1 MSFFLRWVYSLIFIP
16 LFAIFVR
23 LAGIFN
29 IKIAKGLKGRKNLFI
44 HLRSALTPFQHRSP
58 RVWIHISSLGE
69 YEQARPVIRA
79 LKDHKPD
86 LLLVITFFS
95 PSGFQHAHDE
105 NADVVT
111 YLPLDSRSN
120 ARQFLD
126 LVRPDIALI
135 VRHDIWPNFLW
146 HAKERGIALLLI
158 DASISPHRF
167 KTYYRLRFLV
177 RPIISLFDQV
187 MVVSEPDGKRLE
199 HIVKSAPIRVIGD
212 TRYDQVYYR
221 AHEKA
226 KIEDLIDL
234 FSPEHTI
241 VLGSTWPSDEKVL
254 LPPTIKLLS
263 ENPKKKVIIA
273 PHEVT
278 REHIEQIQ
286 HSCDENN
293 IKNVTLSKLLDR
305 KVGNFSVLV
314 VDKIGL
320 LANIYGLC
328 NLAYVGG
335 SFGPGVHN
343 VLEPSAHGCAVFFG
357 PRHINSPEAMQLMRQ
372 SAAKVVHTSEDVEQ
386 LYNEFYPQKELLHQ
400 VGQAA
405 QTMVLDK
412 IGATQEVVDYIIKH
426 VSKQ

>member
-16 LFAIFVR
+16 LFAVFIR

-29 IKIAKGLKGRKNLFI
+29 VKIAKGLKGRKNLFI
-44 HLRSALTPFQHRSP
+44 HLRSSLKPFHHRSP
-58 RVWIHISSLGE
+58 RIWIHISSLGE

-79 LKDHKPD
+79 LKDYNPD

-126 LVRPDIALI
+126 LVRPDVALI

-146 HAKERGIALLLI
+146 HAKERGISLLLI

-167 KTYYRLRFLV
+167 KTYDRLRFLV

-187 MVVSEPDGKRLE
+187 MVVTEQDGKRLA
-199 HIVKSAPIRVIGD
+199 HIVKSAAIRVIGD

-226 KIEDLIDL
+226 KIEDLKDF

-241 VLGSTWPSDEKVL
+241 VLGSTWPSDERVL
-254 LPPTIKLLS
+254 LPPTLKLLS
-263 ENPKKKVIIA
+263 ENPEKKVIIA

-278 REHIEQIQ
+278 QEHIGQIRQ
-286 HSCDENN
+286 TLKENN
-293 IKNVTLSKLLDR
+293 IKNVTLSRLLEG
-305 KVGNFSVLV
+305 KVGNFCVLV

-320 LANIYGLC
+320 LANLYGLC
-328 NLAYVGG
+328 DLAFVGG

-343 VLEPSAHGCAVFFG
+343 VLEPAAHGCGVFFG
-357 PRHINSPEAMQLMRQ
+357 PRHINSPEAMQLVRQ
-372 SAAKVVHTSEDVEQ
+372 SAAKVVHTSEDVER
-386 LYNEFYPQKELLHQ
+386 LYNEFYIQKDLLHQ
-400 VGQAA
+400 IGQAA
-405 QTMVLDK
+405 QTIVLDK
-412 IGATQEVVDYIIKH
+412 MGATQEVVDYIKTC

>member
-16 LFAIFVR
+16 LFATFMR

-29 IKIAKGLKGRKNLFI
+29 VKIAKGLKGRKNLFT
-44 HLRSALTPFQHRSP
+44 HLRSFLKPFQHRSP
-58 RVWIHISSLGE
+58 RIWIHISSLGE

-79 LKDHKPD
+79 LKDHNPD

-95 PSGFQHAHDE
+95 PSGFQNAHDE
-105 NADVVT
+105 NADIVT

-120 ARQFLD
+120 ARQFFD
-126 LVRPDIALI
+126 LVRPDVALI

-146 HAKERGIALLLI
+146 HAKERGVSLLLI

-187 MVVSEPDGKRLE
+187 MVVSEQDGKRLE
-199 HIVKSAPIRVIGD
+199 HIVESASIRVIGD
-212 TRYDQVYYR
+212 TRYDQVYFR

-226 KIEDLIDL
+226 KIEDLTGI
-234 FSPEHTI
+234 FSPEQTI
-241 VLGSTWPSDEKVL
+241 VLGSTWPSDERVL

-263 ENPKKKVIIA
+263 ENPTKKVIIA

-286 HSCDENN
+286 KSFNDNN
-293 IKNVTLSKLLDR
+293 IKNITLSNLLDR

-320 LANIYGLC
+320 LANIYGLSD
-328 NLAYVGG
+328 LAFVGG

-343 VLEPSAHGCAVFFG
+343 VLEPAAHGCGVFFG
-357 PRHINSPEAMQLMRQ
+357 PRHINSPEAMQLVRQ
-372 SAAKVVHTSEDVEQ
+372 SAAKVVHTSKDVEQ
-386 LYNEFYPQKELLHQ
+386 LYQEFYTQKDVLHQ

-405 QTMVLDK
+405 QTMVLGK
-412 IGATQEVVDYIIKH
+412 MGATMEVVDYIKTC
-426 VSKQ
+426 VSK